1 MDDTQQRSIAN
12 EQQVMVIWYVLCLEM
27 ILWVQNTIK
36 YGIDRLSFRKY
47 IEWNFP
53 SVYSSLLSH

>member
-1 MDDTQQRSIAN
+1 MDDAQQRSIAN
-12 EQQVMVIWYVLCLEM
+12 EQQKPKKNLCLEM

-47 IEWNFP
+47 IE
-53 SVYSSLLSH
+53 